1 MAIASDIRIVGISAR
16 LVAEHPVS
24 DRSLAAHWR
33 ACVSE
38 APSWASAPDTTLEE
52 LTRAALA
59 DAGLV
64 DSSPPIHVCA
74 PRRVPAVPELEVAE
88 LPLAVALARARATI
102 EQGAAHA
109 VAVALVSDGSDA
121 GLSGVA
127 LVLADSTHGGRTLAL
142 LRGLCHAPLTSEPRE
157 PQIQAA
163 LQRACSQARIAAPS
177 ITLLDLDGD
186 AGPLATT
193 LRALSPML
201 AGDEAKL
208 PRCSLAL
215 RHETSTAPAVD
226 SGLLAIVRSTLAVA
240 QCLLPP
246 TRKESELDE
255 FAWLSGAERVRPWMR
270 GSGGVPR
277 RACCYAAARQ
287 SHACIVLEEPA
298 DAVPMRL
305 AGARPAE
312 VLLFGAATRE
322 QLRGELV
329 EVAALLEHDS
339 PDLESLAARLAARAR
354 VGGHGHR
361 AAVVGRS
368 PVELTHKLERLAAQ
382 LGSSQ
387 ETLVRSR
394 GGSYYT
400 DLDAHPPGRTAFCYP
415 GQGSQYLRMASSL
428 CVELPALQQWFD
440 RLADTSSPSEPC
452 PPSTLVAP
460 PSIGLSSAQQRL
472 IGQALYDMESGT
484 HTATVCSL
492 ALTELLGT
500 IGIVPD
506 AAVGYSNGEN
516 SALIVTGIFDIRSP
530 TQLFEMMARMRTE
543 AREAD
548 ALGHFPKGRLLAVNR
563 TPRELVEAVLAREPD
578 LYLALD
584 NCPAQVVLFADDATI
599 SRVRGELDGQG
610 AVCLTL
616 PFDRAYHTPLFRR
629 KAGHIRRI
637 YDLFRI
643 RASRIPL
650 YSCVSTRPFPSD
662 PDAIRDLA
670 AELWATT
677 VEFRRTV
684 ERMYADGI
692 RQFVEVGAGAQL
704 TSFVANTLGEQ
715 PHLAVSC
722 SVEGQGEYEHF
733 LKGLAQLFVAGLDL
747 DLGKLRAGVGTTL
760 PLAHMPESTTPTR
773 PVPGPAE
780 VPTKPA
786 PEPPEPPV
794 PPERR
799 VSEVLPAQ
807 APAVG
812 PRARPT
818 STLTGAAKLGV
829 GDGWRRWPMLDS
841 VEITA
846 NTELLARRRLD
857 PARDRVLAD
866 HALGKRAAPHA
877 PPPLAVLPM
886 TFCAELASEAA
897 TRLLGCDAPDAVVE
911 LRDIRGHAWV
921 SLERG
926 PLDLDIRAQARADVP
941 GEVEV
946 GIYPTGVARPAFT
959 ATVVVDGA
967 GRAAALPC
975 EPERDASPLVRQ
987 RWRAK
992 DLYKNLL
999 FHGPLLHNIRHVL
1012 EVRERSLIAE
1022 LTAPPTDRLFADLEP
1037 GERPVLAIP
1046 ASLLDGAGQ
1055 LGGHHALHAP
1065 GRSYFGLFPYAI
1077 ARLRLFGE
1085 PIADHERIRIHGWF
1099 EQHGLTIRAN
1109 FQLIDRRGLLR
1120 VEIEG
1125 MDQRYFDWSEALFS
1139 ALYRAGDGVR
1149 FSRRLPSP
1157 FRGLTLGFAE
1167 ARSFEALSKGGI
1179 FTSALAHVVLD
1190 LEERERWHALPEDEQ
1205 RDWLVER
1212 VMLKELLAA
1221 TPSVPLVMVPTL
1233 GSVPRQ
1239 FAFIGHTGIVG
1250 FTGPPTETAGLGL
1263 AVIERI
1269 ADTDARAAGLR
1280 RAGAM
1285 AFASGGYDVTEQ
1297 ELTLEGHE
1305 LTRDGDSTR
1314 DGLRM
1319 HARARTALA
1328 RILDLDLD
1336 LAPGNLA
1343 LILVSLQPV

>member
-1 MAIASDIRIVGISAR
+1 MAGDIRIVGISAR
-16 LVAEHPVS
+16 LVA
-24 DRSLAAHWR
+24 DRSLAALWR
-33 ACVSE
+33 ASVSD
-38 APSWASAPDTTLEE
+38 APSFTSASDTTLGE
-52 LTRAALA
+52 LTRAALV
-59 DAGLV
+59 DAGLE
-64 DSSPPIHVCA
+64 DSNPPVHVCA
-74 PRRVPAVPELEVAE
+74 SCRVPTMPEVEVAE
-88 LPLAVALARARATI
+88 LPLAVALARASTSI

-109 VAVALVSDGSDA
+109 VAVGLVLQGTDA
-121 GLSGVA
+121 VISGVA
-127 LVLADSTHGGRTLAL
+127 LVLAGSTHRGRTLAI
-142 LRGLCHAPLTSEPRE
+142 LRGLCHGHVTSEPRE
-157 PQIQAA
+157 LQLQAA
-163 LQRACSQARIAAPS
+163 LQRACSQAHIDLSS

-186 AGPLATT
+186 VGHLATT
-193 LRALSPML
+193 LRGLTPVL
-201 AGDEAKL
+201 AGDGTPL

-215 RHETSTAPAVD
+215 RHDAAAAPAVE
-226 SGLLAIVRSTLAVA
+226 SGMLAIVRSILAVA

-246 TRKESELDE
+246 TRAEAELDE

-270 GSGGVPR
+270 GPGGVPR
-277 RACCYAAARQ
+277 RACCYAGTARA
-287 SHACIVLEEPA
+287 HACLVLEQPA

-305 AGARPAE
+305 AGARSAE

-322 QLRGELV
+322 QLRSELV
-329 EVAALLEHDS
+329 EVAALLEHDA

-354 VGGHGHR
+354 VEGRCHR

-368 PVELTHKLERLAAQ
+368 VAELAHKLERLAAQ
-382 LGSSQ
+382 LASGEQ
-387 ETLVRSR
+387 TLVRTR
-394 GGSYYT
+394 TGSYYA
-400 DLDAHPPGRTAFCYP
+400 DLEAHPPGRTAFCYP
-415 GQGSQYLRMASSL
+415 GQGSQDLRMASGL
-428 CVELPALQQWFD
+428 CIELPALQQWFD

-452 PPSTLVAP
+452 PPSILVAP
-460 PSIGLSSAQQRL
+460 PSIGLSPAQQRL

-492 ALTELLGT
+492 ALTELLGS
-500 IGIVPD
+500 IGIMPD

-530 TQLFEMMARMRTE
+530 EQLFTMMARMRTE

-563 TPRELVEAVLAREPD
+563 TPREQIEAVLAREPD

-584 NCPAQVVLFADDATI
+584 NCPAQVVLFSDEATI
-599 SRVRGELDGQG
+599 TRVRGELDGKG

-650 YSCVSTRPFPSD
+650 YSCVSTRPFPSE

-684 ERMYADGI
+684 ESMYADGI

-704 TSFVANTLGEQ
+704 TSFVSNTLGDK

-722 SVEGQGEYEHF
+722 SIEGQGEYEHL
-733 LKGLAQLFVAGLDL
+733 LKGLAQLFVCGLDI
-747 DLGKLRAGVGTTL
+747 DFGKLRDGVGTSL
-760 PLAHMPESTTPTR
+760 PLASDVLPPQVTTPDHE
-773 PVPGPAE
+773 PAKL
-780 VPTKPA
+780 VSA
-786 PEPPEPPV
+786 A
-794 PPERR
+794 PERR
-799 VSEVLPAQ
+799 VSEVLPAR
-807 APAVG
+807 APAARSSSAVAAS
-812 PRARPT
+812 PRSNR
-818 STLTGAAKLGV
+818 SV

-841 VEITA
+841 VVVSSK
-846 NTELLARRRLD
+846 TELVARRRLD
-857 PARDRVLAD
+857 PARDRVLVD
-866 HALGKRAAPHA
+866 HALGKRAVPNA

-897 TRLLGCDAPDAVVE
+897 TRLYELESPSAVVE
-911 LRDIRGHAWV
+911 LRDIRGHTWV
-921 SLERG
+921 SLDRG
-926 PLDLDIRAQARADVP
+926 PLDLEIRAQARADAP
-941 GEVEV
+941 GHVEV
-946 GIYPTGVARPAFT
+946 GIYPTGGSRPAFT
-959 ATVVVDGA
+959 VTVVVDRA
-967 GRAAALPC
+967 GRAAASPC
-975 EPERDASPLVRQ
+975 EPELDRSPIVRQ

-999 FHGPLLHNIRHVL
+999 FHGPLLHNIHHVL
-1012 EVRERSLIAE
+1012 EVREHSLIAE
-1022 LTAPPTDRLFADLEP
+1022 LIAPATDRLFADLGP
-1037 GERPVLAIP
+1037 GERPMLAIP

-1085 PIADHERIRIHGWF
+1085 PIVDHERIRIHGWF

-1120 VEIEG
+1120 AEIEG

-1190 LEERERWHALPEDEQ
+1190 LEERQRWQALPEDEQ

-1212 VMLKELLAA
+1212 VVLKELLAA
-1221 TPSVPLVMVPTL
+1221 GPSVPLVMVPTL
-1233 GSVPRQ
+1233 GPALRRFVL
-1239 FAFIGHTGIVG
+1239 IGQTGIVG
-1250 FTGPPTETAGLGL
+1250 FTGPPQATAGLGL
-1263 AVIERI
+1263 AVIERT
-1269 ADTDARAAGLR
+1269 ASTDARTAALR
-1280 RAGAM
+1280 RAGVI
-1285 AFASGGYDVTEQ
+1285 AFAGGGCDITEQ
-1297 ELTLEGHE
+1297 ELML
-1305 LTRDGDSTR
+1305 DGEQPDE
-1314 DGLRM
+1314 LRM
-1319 HARARTALA
+1319 RGRARTAFA
-1328 RILDLDLD
+1328 RIIDLDEV
-1336 LAPGNLA
+1336 PGNLS
-1343 LILVSLQPV
+1343 LVLVSLQPV